1 MTSTV
6 VVRSASGVLFE
17 MDVPA
22 AGHALELWE
31 EKLRKGDLSIIDT
44 PVVWV
49 DAGDGARR
57 LQPASNVSPEAPS
70 VAPDAPR
77 RGRPPKVQAP
87 TESAPV
93 ADVPDEGE

>member
-1 MTSTV
+1 MSSTV

-31 EKLRKGDLSIIDT
+31 EKLRKGDLCVVDA

-57 LQPASNVSPEAPS
+57 LELAPTVSPEAPS
-70 VAPDAPR
+70 VAFDAPR
-77 RGRPPKVQAP
+77 RGRPPKVQAS
-87 TESAPV
+87 TESAV
-93 ADVPDEGE
+93 EADVSDEE

>member
-1 MTSTV
+1 MSSTV

-31 EKLRKGDLSIIDT
+31 EKLRNGDLEVVAA

-49 DAGDGARR
+49 EVGDGARQLR
-57 LQPASNVSPEAPS
+57 LAPTVPVEVSGVPS
-70 VAPDAPR
+70 EAPR
-77 RGRPPKVQAP
+77 RGRPPKVQAS
-87 TESAPV
+87 TESAV
-93 ADVPDEGE
+93 EVDVSDEE

>member
-1 MTSTV
+1 MSSTV

-31 EKLRKGDLSIIDT
+31 EKLRKGDLEVVT
-44 PVVWV
+44 APVVWV

-57 LQPASNVSPEAPS
+57 LVLASTAPVEVSE
-70 VAPDAPR
+70 APR
-77 RGRPPKVQAP
+77 RGRPPKVQAS
-87 TESAPV
+87 TESAV
-93 ADVPDEGE
+93 EVDVSDEE

>member
-1 MTSTV
+1 MSSTV

-31 EKLRKGDLSIIDT
+31 EKLRKGDLEVVAA

-49 DAGDGARR
+49 EVGDGARQLR
-57 LQPASNVSPEAPS
+57 LAPTVPVEVSGVPS
-70 VAPDAPR
+70 GAPR
-77 RGRPPKVQAP
+77 RGRPPKVQAS
-87 TESAPV
+87 TESAV
-93 ADVPDEGE
+93 EVDVSDEE

>member
-1 MTSTV
+1 MPSTV

-31 EKLRKGDLSIIDT
+31 EKLRKGDLVVVDA

-49 DAGDGARR
+49 EVGDGARQLR
-57 LQPASNVSPEAPS
+57 LASS
-70 VAPDAPR
+70 VAAEVSEVPSEAPR
-77 RGRPPKVQAP
+77 RGRPPKVQASA
-87 TESAPV
+87 ESAV
-93 ADVPDEGE
+93 EAESEGE

>member
-1 MTSTV
+1 MSSAV

-31 EKLRKGDLSIIDT
+31 EKLRKGDLEVVAA

-49 DAGDGARR
+49 DAGEGACR
-57 LQPASNVSPEAPS
+57 LVLASTVPVEVSEVPS
-70 VAPDAPR
+70 EAPR
-77 RGRPPKVQAP
+77 RGRPPKVQAS
-87 TESAPV
+87 TESAV
-93 ADVPDEGE
+93 EVDVSDEE